1 MGKLI
6 ALVYFYVISAVS
18 LGLIIIGIFNVG
30 NLVINLTQYDVYPP
44 RYGYD
49 NCESGYGSKAP
60 YAAPLQPE
68 ASMGAEQ
75 AQRQKE
81 LCLMQVELDRKQ
93 HKLDDV
99 KNSVLFTSIGI
110 ILFLIHF
117 PQARKQS
124 KG

>member
-6 ALVYFYVISAVS
+6 TLIYFYLISAIS

-30 NLVINLTQYDVYPP
+30 NLVINLTQYDNYPP
-44 RYGYD
+44 RFGYD
-49 NCESGYGSKAP
+49 NCENGYGPKAP
-60 YAAPLQPE
+60 YAAALQPE
-68 ASMGAEQ
+68 GSVSAKQ
-75 AQRQKE
+75 IQKQKE
-81 LCLMQVELDRKQ
+81 LCLVQVELDRKQ
-93 HKLDDV
+93 HKLEDI
-99 KNSVLFTSIGI
+99 KNASLFTSIGI

>member
-1 MGKLI
+1 M
-6 ALVYFYVISAVS
+6 ISAIS
-18 LGLIIIGIFNVG
+18 LGLIIVGVFNVG
-30 NLVINLTQYDVYPP
+30 NLVINVTQYENYPP

-49 NCESGYGSKAP
+49 NCESGYGPKAP
-60 YAAPLQPE
+60 YPASLMPSE
-68 ASMGAEQ
+68 ASISAEQ
-75 AQRQKE
+75 TRKQKE

-117 PQARKQS
+117 PQARQQS

>member
-6 ALVYFYVISAVS
+6 ALIYFYLISAVS

-30 NLVINLTQYDVYPP
+30 NLVINLTQYDNYPS

-49 NCESGYGSKAP
+49 NCENGYGPKAP
-60 YAAPLQPE
+60 YAAPMQPE
-68 ASMGAEQ
+68 ASVSAEQ
-75 AQRQKE
+75 VQKQKE
-81 LCLMQVELDRKQ
+81 LCLVQVELDRKQ
-93 HKLDDV
+93 HKLEDV

-117 PQARKQS
+117 PKARKQS